1 MAIVV
6 RIPTPLRA
14 MTKGA
19 AEVHAEASTIGD
31 VITDPERQFP
41 GLRDRIVEESGE
53 IRRFVNIYVNQEDI
67 RFLEGDKTALKPGDE
82 VSSGARHCGRRVS
95 FRRSQRSPREAPGR
109 RAGDLR
115 LSARRRRGS
124 SARVRRPRRRDPA
137 GGSRRGRRR
146 GQGLRRMA
154 SAVEEA
160 LGDRVAGGLVVV
172 KDGHLA
178 ETRRVKL
185 VEAGHPVP
193 DERGAAAARD
203 LLALARGAGAED
215 LVLALISGALPR

>member
-31 VITDPERQFP
+31 VITDLERQFP

-82 VSSGARHCGRRVS
+82 VSIVPAIAGGGKLQAPQARHVRRRAAARAIFDSALAAACGRPLVLRAVAAVTPPAGRVVVVGAGKASGA
-95 FRRSQRSPREAPGR
+95 
-109 RAGDLR
+109 
-115 LSARRRRGS
+115 
-124 SARVRRPRRRDPA
+124 
-137 GGSRRGRRR
+137 
-146 GQGLRRMA
+146 MA

-160 LGDRVAGGLVVV
+160 WGERVAGGLVVV

-178 ETRRVKL
+178 ETRRVRL

-203 LLALARGAGAED
+203 LLALALGAAPKT
-215 LVLALISGALPR
+215 SC